1 MTIRVLIVEDQPI
14 SRLGIQKLLN
24 LEPDLEVVGL
34 AENGREAIT
43 QVRSLMPDVVLMDV
57 RMPVMDGKKAT
68 RQIMK
73 EFPGCKILMLTTFD
87 NGQYIQDALQ
97 GGAKGYLL
105 KDVDMDK
112 LAQAIRMV
120 NQGYPHMSPGVLEKF
135 VNRTRAGDQV
145 GEKIPDLITEERVD
159 LTEFKKLTPREQE
172 ILEAMSQGLNNREIS
187 QTLFIS
193 LSTIR
198 THISNMISS
207 LNVENRSQLK
217 YYADTI
223 FEHRYKTLAK

>member
-1 MTIRVLIVEDQPI
+1 M
-14 SRLGIQKLLN
+14 
-24 LEPDLEVVGL
+24 
-34 AENGREAIT
+34 
-43 QVRSLMPDVVLMDV
+43 
-57 RMPVMDGKKAT
+57 
-68 RQIMK
+68 
-73 EFPGCKILMLTTFD
+73 
-87 NGQYIQDALQ
+87 
-97 GGAKGYLL
+97 
-105 KDVDMDK
+105 
-112 LAQAIRMV
+112 
-120 NQGYPHMSPGVLEKF
+120 
-135 VNRTRAGDQV
+135 

-217 YYADTI
+217 HYADTI